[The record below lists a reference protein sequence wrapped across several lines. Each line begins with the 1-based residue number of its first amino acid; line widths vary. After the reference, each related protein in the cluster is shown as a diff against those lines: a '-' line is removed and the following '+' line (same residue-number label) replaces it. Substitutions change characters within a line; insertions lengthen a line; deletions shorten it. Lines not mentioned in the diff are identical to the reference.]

1 MSKVILS
8 KVVESIIATTGLNL
22 WKSTREVLQW
32 FQETLN
38 KQASSF
44 INFDIDFYPSI
55 TEHLLLRA
63 IDFAK
68 QYAEIKESDIDII
81 INAKRTLV
89 FYSKEPWIY
98 RYTAKQRGAGNDT
111 KDCSTINEK
120 EEVSYNHTG
129 RCVER
134 TVQCSEIGVS

>member
-8 KVVESIIATTGLNL
+8 KVATTGLNL

-38 KQASSF
+38 KQASSLV
-44 INFDIDFYPSI
+44 NFDIDFYPSI

-68 QYAEIKESDIDII
+68 QYSKRNLFFIRKSLGYTDIQQNNEVQAMTPKIAAQSMKKKRSATITQADVLKEQ
-81 INAKRTLV
+81 
-89 FYSKEPWIY
+89 YSALKLE
-98 RYTAKQRGAGNDT
+98 
-111 KDCSTINEK
+111 
-120 EEVSYNHTG
+120 
-129 RCVER
+129 
-134 TVQCSEIGVS
+134 